1 MDCKSAHR
9 ALYDA
14 EITVELI
21 RGVLTGEYKEIASKI
36 HQYYKPSGKPEEQY
50 SLGSCLGDLYGDIFH
65 NLLLETQD
73 EVTR

>member
-1 MDCKSAHR
+1 M
-9 ALYDA
+9 
-14 EITVELI
+14 
-21 RGVLTGEYKEIASKI
+21 LTGEYKEIARKI